1 MLLPLLT
8 TSAWL
13 CLQHSRNLG
22 GASFQPSPVFQDVT
36 TNCARLT
43 KRFLSVSLTLP
54 GSKTAGTVAAANVIN
69 HTVVGI
75 VTPETLVAK

>member
-1 MLLPLLT
+1 M
-8 TSAWL
+8 
-13 CLQHSRNLG
+13 HSFACSIHATWG
-22 GASFQPSPVFQDVT
+22 PPFQPSTARLIFQEVT

-54 GSKTAGTVAAANVIN
+54 GSKSAGAVAAANVIN